1 MNCFEELSNKFTLE
15 DCQIYLPKLGST
27 FSRTKT
33 FYFEKSVFLTFGL
46 GMREGV
52 SEGSRHGSGWVTFS
66 SISCRHLSRDLH
78 VLLECVCVEPLH
90 VHLDGE

>member
-1 MNCFEELSNKFTLE
+1 MFL
-15 DCQIYLPKLGST
+15 
-27 FSRTKT
+27 RTKT
-33 FYFEKSVFLTFGL
+33 FCFENNVFLTLGL
-46 GMREGV
+46 GMSEGV

-90 VHLDGE
+90 VHLGGE

>member
-1 MNCFEELSNKFTLE
+1 M
-15 DCQIYLPKLGST
+15 

-33 FYFEKSVFLTFGL
+33 FCFENSVFLTLGL

-66 SISCRHLSRDLH
+66 SISCRYLSMIMY
-78 VLLECVCVEPLH
+78 LLECVCVEPLY
-90 VHLDGE
+90 VHLGGE

>member
-1 MNCFEELSNKFTLE
+1 MNFFGELSNKFASE
-15 DCQIYLPKLGST
+15 GCPIYLPKLGST

-33 FYFEKSVFLTFGL
+33 FCFENSVFLTLGL
-46 GMREGV
+46 GMCEGV
-52 SEGSRHGSGWVTFS
+52 SEGSRHGNGWVIFS

-90 VHLDGE
+90 VHLGGE